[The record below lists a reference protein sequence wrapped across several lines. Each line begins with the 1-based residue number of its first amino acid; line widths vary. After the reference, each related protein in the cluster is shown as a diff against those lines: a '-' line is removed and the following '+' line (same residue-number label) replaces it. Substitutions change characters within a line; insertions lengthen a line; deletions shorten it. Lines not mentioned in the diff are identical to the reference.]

1 MRAKA
6 TETNPTRPARIGIVT
21 VGRSDFSILKPL
33 AKELEKRPTLS
44 AGLIIAGAHF
54 DPQAGMTVE
63 NARDSALEIWA
74 ELPTPIHAR
83 TSTGMTQTVSDILLA
98 FGRVLPTLNLD
109 MVVILGDRYEAYA
122 AGLACFLAGVPV
134 AHISGGC
141 VTHGAIDDVFR
152 HSLTQLAHLHFCD
165 LPEFGER
172 LYRLGAAPECVF
184 PAGALGVDGIT
195 DHTSADFETLAQTFA
210 SNFPT
215 KPGYALVT
223 LHAETYAPDSTSQ
236 MAHAMIA
243 ALEETGIEVLYTY
256 PNADPGAEDIIQ
268 QINAAVQRNPHHS
281 VVKNLG
287 ASNFYSAMTF
297 ASVMVGN
304 SSAGIIEAASFA
316 CPVVNIGHRQEDRVA
331 AGNVLHVAAD
341 QIAITQGIRDA
352 LGPQMADLLSIL
364 TNPYGDGAARVRIAN
379 VIEQTL
385 HDGIIPKRFYDAK
398 SAERGKPMFDVSS
411 ISQKGIN
418 NVSA

>member
-1 MRAKA
+1 MSTKPS
-6 TETNPTRPARIGIVT
+6 PTQPARVGIVT

-33 AKELEKRPTLS
+33 VKELAERPSLS

-54 DPQAGMTVE
+54 DPQAGMTVQHV
-63 NARDSALEIWA
+63 RDSALNIWA
-74 ELPTPIHAR
+74 ELPTPVHAR
-83 TSTGMTQTVSDILLA
+83 TSAGMTQTVSDILLA
-98 FGRVLPTLNLD
+98 FGHALPTLDLD
-109 MVVILGDRYEAYA
+109 LVVILGDRYEAYA
-122 AGLACFLAGVPV
+122 AGLACFFAGVPV

-172 LYRLGAAPECVF
+172 LYRLGASPDCVF

-195 DHTSADFETLAQTFA
+195 DHTSVEFGSLAQTFA
-210 SNFPT
+210 PYFPT
-215 KPGYALVT
+215 KPGFALVT
-223 LHAETYAPDSTSQ
+223 LHAETYAPESTAQ
-236 MAHAMIA
+236 MARAMIA
-243 ALEETGIEVLYTY
+243 ALENTGIEVLYTY
-256 PNADPGAEDIIQ
+256 PNADPGAEDIIE
-268 QINAAVQRNPHHS
+268 QINAAADRNPHHS

-297 ASVMVGN
+297 AGVMVGN

-316 CPVVNIGHRQEDRVA
+316 CPVVNIGRRQEDRTA
-331 AGNVLHVAAD
+331 AGNVLHVTAD
-341 QIAITQGIRDA
+341 QAAITQGIHDA
-352 LGPQMADLLSIL
+352 LEPKMRGLLSTL

-379 VIEQTL
+379 VIEQAL
-385 HDGIIPKRFYDAK
+385 HDGIITKHFYDAT
-398 SAERGKPMFDVSS
+398 SADRAKPMFNVGS
-411 ISQKGIN
+411 ISQKGIS